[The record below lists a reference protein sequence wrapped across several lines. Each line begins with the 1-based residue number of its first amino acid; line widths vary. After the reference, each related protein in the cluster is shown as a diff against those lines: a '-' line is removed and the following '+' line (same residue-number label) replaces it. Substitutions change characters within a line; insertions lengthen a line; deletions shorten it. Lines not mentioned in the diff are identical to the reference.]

1 MKFKHSI
8 IFMALLAITSMFAS
22 CSEGD
27 YWDEYIEK
35 AEKYSFACS
44 ASNYSVSA
52 ADVPSEIKVEVYR
65 NTTTGSVVLPL
76 TITGAT
82 DVLNAPASI
91 SFEDGSAVA
100 ELVFTVAGSPEIGVK
115 YTATAKIGD
124 ENVSVS
130 GNGSVAVTLLINYIW
145 NEWTTGTFTENF
157 NGFQTNVKIM
167 KADGAKAY
175 RIMQPY
181 KEFFMSEYGYSEAEW
196 AAYSCPYI
204 EFTVDGSA
212 VSFQTFMVDTYDGT
226 NMIYGYLPSDLA
238 ASVASYDAL
247 SKLIDKQTV
256 QIVPYYYVPG
266 VGGWGVD
273 YPIYLQIGGS
283 YEF

>member
-22 CSEGD
+22 CSEGE
-27 YWDEYIEK
+27 YWDEYIEE

-52 ADVPSEIKVEVYR
+52 ADVPSEIKVQVYR
-65 NTTTGSVVLPL
+65 NTTNGSVVLPL
-76 TITGAT
+76 TVSGAT
-82 DVLNAPASI
+82 EVLNAPASV

-100 ELVFTVAGSPEIGVK
+100 ELVFTVGGSPEIGVK
-115 YTATAKIGD
+115 YTATATIGD
-124 ENVSVS
+124 ESVSVS
-130 GNGSVAVTLLINYIW
+130 GNGSVAVSLLVNYIW
-145 NEWTTGTFTENF
+145 NEWTIGTFTENF
-157 NGFQTNVKIM
+157 IGFQADVKIM

-175 RIMQPY
+175 RIMEPY
-181 KEFFMSEYGYSEAEW
+181 KEYMMGDGYSEAQW

-212 VSFQTFMVDTYDGT
+212 VSFQTFKVDTYDGT

-266 VGGWGVD
+266 LGGWGVD